1 MLTNS
6 SKRFLALI
14 LILTLSLSFGAGH
27 ALDETIGSPFN
38 VSAEKLSNGIR
49 LSWSAPSG
57 DVTGY
62 RINRRRPE
70 LGEDKLTRI
79 VDNTGNAETSYV
91 DTDVRIEDE
100 VYVYRVTALRGEA
113 RGKLSRPL
121 WVEVGPGDFG
131 TAVEPSSTPVPPPSN
146 TPAPPPTNTSVPPT
160 SKSQEQT
167 PSRSRSVGGNQQS
180 EQSSATP
187 TATLVAQLPTPVI
200 QQFVPPAATATP
212 TLRTLRQHGT
222 TATHTPTPHPD
233 RVALEAIYDALDGA
247 RLD

>member
-57 DVTGY
+57 DVTAY

-146 TPAPPPTNTSVPPT
+146 TPVPPPPDTAVPPT

-167 PSRSRSVGGNQQS
+167 PSIQEQKRQRQPAIRAAPRYPDGNTGRAAADTGHSAVRAACGYGHTHLTHAAATRDDGDAYPNAASRSGRAGGD
-180 EQSSATP
+180 
-187 TATLVAQLPTPVI
+187 L
-200 QQFVPPAATATP
+200 
-212 TLRTLRQHGT
+212 
-222 TATHTPTPHPD
+222 
-233 RVALEAIYDALDGA
+233 
-247 RLD
+247 